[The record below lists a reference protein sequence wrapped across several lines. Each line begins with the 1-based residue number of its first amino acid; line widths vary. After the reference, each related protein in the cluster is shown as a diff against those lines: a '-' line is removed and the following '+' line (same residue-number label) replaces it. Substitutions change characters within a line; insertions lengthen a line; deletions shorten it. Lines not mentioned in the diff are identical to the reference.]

1 MFLYFLIDTSG
12 SMDGAKIQSVNDTME
27 NVVSELKLHSNSIDI
42 FVNVL
47 SFSRKSKWMFKQ
59 PTKVDEFIWNPLFA
73 SGMTSLGNACKQL
86 TKNIE
91 KNVAEEEVTIVLLSD
106 GLPTDDF
113 DEGLDKLETCLHNK
127 KANRY
132 AIALEGADIVTLN
145 KFTDNPD
152 NVFQLDSL
160 DNLLELILST
170 INIPKTAYHLTNNE
184 DADDEWS

>member
-12 SMDGAKIQSVNDTME
+12 SMDGAKIESVNDTME
-27 NVVSELKLHSNSIDI
+27 NVVSELKLHSNDIDI

-59 PTKVDEFIWNPLFA
+59 PTQIDEFVWNPLVA

-86 TKNIE
+86 AKNIE
-91 KNVAEEEVTIVLLSD
+91 KHVVQDEVTIVLLSD

-113 DEGLDKLETCLHNK
+113 DEGLDKLADCLYKK

-152 NVFQLDSL
+152 NVFQLDSV
-160 DNLLELILST
+160 DNLLEIILST
-170 INIPKTAYHLTNNE
+170 INIPKTMCYQTNND
-184 DADDEWS
+184 DADDEWA